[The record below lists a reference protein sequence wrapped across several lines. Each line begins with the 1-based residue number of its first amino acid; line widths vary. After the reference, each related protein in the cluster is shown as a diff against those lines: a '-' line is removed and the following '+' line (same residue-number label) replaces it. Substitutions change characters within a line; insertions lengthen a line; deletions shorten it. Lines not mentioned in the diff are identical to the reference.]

1 MNEPPI
7 GFGVPFMVQLSTVIP
22 TALVA
27 MACSVVVVLIVNKL
41 TRKEAAR

>member
-1 MNEPPI
+1 MNEPPV
-7 GFGVPFMVQLSTVIP
+7 GFGIPALVRLSTVVP

-41 TRKEAAR
+41 LPKKAVQ